1 MIGNLELLLAKILEC
16 KWLGPL
22 RKLLIALKGFR
33 AFITINLL
41 LGFVAL
47 VIFISSANQAE
58 KPTESIKAL
67 PTEHRSSSWYS
78 THKFSDGRK
87 IPLNKTITG
96 IFIEKLYD
104 IDLAKG
110 TFRAKGYVWTK
121 WYGVLKGWDLE
132 SWKKQDPLD
141 GFYMNSTNKHDA
153 TFSGE
158 GYTYKSDHSWNYTYR
173 MFDAE
178 FESTYTFNKY
188 PFDSQVVSLYVFHDT
203 DAAVLRTY
211 IDRDSITQEN
221 ADSFKEYRMRKQVFR
236 DLVYEYP
243 TRFGFTDYDSEEQ
256 QNYSVSA
263 IKAEINLAKS
273 FGSGFG
279 KEILPPLLVSLLLL
293 VNTIAP
299 KNNWEDIKAAVPP
312 AVFLSL
318 IFLQQ
323 GYRSNLPALNYLT
336 FIDVYYLLLYIL
348 TIYMA
353 IEIIVQ
359 SRTHNKE
366 PDLNLKQFSQGVF
379 LVLGVILPLLVLIV
393 I

>member
-1 MIGNLELLLAKILEC
+1 MDSILLKILRTNW
-16 KWLGPL
+16 KVAL
-22 RKLLIALKGFR
+22 RKSLLGLKGFR
-33 AFITINLL
+33 VFIFINLL
-41 LGFVAL
+41 LAIIALAVFV
-47 VIFISSANQAE
+47 SSANHAD
-58 KPTESIKAL
+58 KPTISKVRVPIEYI
-67 PTEHRSSSWYS
+67 SSDWYS
-78 THKFSDGRK
+78 SHTMSDGRK

-153 TFSGE
+153 TFDGE
-158 GYTYKSDHSWNYTYR
+158 GYEYKSDHGWNYTYR

-178 FESTYTFNKY
+178 FESSYTFNKY
-188 PFDSQVVSLYVFHDT
+188 PFDSQAVSLYVFHDM
-203 DAAVLRTY
+203 DAAVLRSY
-211 IDRDSITQEN
+211 IDKDSITQEN
-221 ADSFKEYRMRKQVFR
+221 ADSFKEYSMSRQVIK
-236 DLVYEYP
+236 DIVYEYP
-243 TRFGFTDYDSEEQ
+243 TRFGFTDYEFNEK

-263 IKAEINLAKS
+263 IKAEIQLRKS

-293 VNTIAP
+293 VNTVAP
-299 KNNWEDIKAAVPP
+299 KDNWEQIKAAVPP

-359 SRTHNKE
+359 SR
-366 PDLNLKQFSQGVF
+366 PGFQSLGISLKPFSQSVY
-379 LVLGVILPLLVLIV
+379 LMLGIVAPLLVLI
-393 I
+393 II